1 MSRIDEI
8 DMIDDEMYEYYKTKH
23 EDMENHV
30 IDHVVFNY
38 FEMYIKMDNGVEL
51 VYDADYDKFS
61 TLETRHKLALILRKF
76 IKEKHFSL
84 EVLSKRFGLSIATL
98 RLCKRAEYKLGE
110 YVSFKITQ
118 KLECSIDEY
127 YEKYVKG
134 DEMNEY

>member
-1 MSRIDEI
+1 M
-8 DMIDDEMYEYYKTKH
+8 MKCMNTTKQN
-23 EDMENHV
+23 MNIWKNHV

-38 FEMYIKMDNGVEL
+38 FEMYIKMNNGVEL
-51 VYDADYDKFS
+51 IYDANYDKFS
-61 TLETRHKLALILRKF
+61 TLEIRHKLALILRKF

-84 EVLSKRFGLSIATL
+84 EVLSKRFGLSITII
-98 RLCKRAEYKLGE
+98 RLCKRAEYKLSE

-118 KLECSIDEY
+118 KLECSINEY

>member
-8 DMIDDEMYEYYKTKH
+8 DTIDDEMYEYYKTKH
-23 EDMENHV
+23 EDMKNHV

-51 VYDADYDKFS
+51 VYDANYDKFS
-61 TLETRHKLALILRKF
+61 ILETRHKLALILRKF

-84 EVLSKRFGLSIATL
+84 EVLSKRFGLSIATI
-98 RLCKRAEYKLGE
+98 RLCKRAEYKLSE

-118 KLECSIDEY
+118 KLECSINEY